1 VVKPSK
7 RQFITSWI
15 RKAVVMLDINVAS
28 IKTTVSFVVDKQSLA
43 EARKAGD
50 DLKKYFEKI
59 ADPKIR
65 FQAQKQRRQK
75 ARQQADDARFNDKPR
90 DTKEMKAQRAAEKQ
104 KVRDEKANLKAK
116 QQLQKRQEVAELRL
130 RHAGLQI
137 SGIKGKYELDPKSQY
152 EALRIIR
159 QQTEEFA
166 KGNLTSARMNA
177 SIRERVTLLRREA
190 AQQAKVTQ
198 AQRTQYAAAATKLK
212 AQKGGNAPIVGGGV
226 LGSLALT
233 AGSLGV
239 GQRIVDKGNDNLE
252 LVRMSERVK
261 TNPNAIK
268 TMVAWGQQHGVD
280 SANTSKAVDNMKDV
294 RERLAMTVND
304 AQMKNGEWKGGD
316 GGITSIM
323 NKFGWSKDQIS
334 KFQDSPLDFVQATVN
349 EGQRRG
355 MSQAQIGTLI
365 ESLGDDLMH
374 YTDMFMNNGAEY
386 NKTLK
391 TLVESGQTLND
402 EQIRQV
408 SAYGDLSVA
417 MGNLMNG
424 VDNQLFTGWMKGFA
438 DGGDDLVRNTKVIT
452 ESAGLLGE
460 GLGDLAKQVTG
471 FVGEISSVVSDLNAG
486 IREKFPDWF
495 SEANKPAAQAVIDGV
510 TGSAD
515 SAASWVQDKTG
526 FNTRSVGHAVKDWL
540 GIDDQPT
547 GTAVEQYSLNGDSL
561 PGGSLRDSAISSLT
575 STNSAPSYNLAPV
588 FNLNLEASVPLTIA
602 SDSSRLADYVDFTAK
617 ASQAAFTQSLTLSAL
632 SGQSSTGG

>member
-1 VVKPSK
+1 
-7 RQFITSWI
+7 
-15 RKAVVMLDINVAS
+15 MLDINVAS

-212 AQKGGNAPIVGGGV
+212 AQKGGNAPIVGGGA

>member
-1 VVKPSK
+1 
-7 RQFITSWI
+7 
-15 RKAVVMLDINVAS
+15 MLDISVSQIRN
-28 IKTTVSFVVDKQSLA
+28 TVTFVVDKQSIALA
-43 EARKAGD
+43 KAAAD
-50 DLKKYFEKI
+50 NLQKHFQKI

-75 ARQQADDARFNDKPR
+75 ARQQADDALFNDKPR

-104 KVRDEKANLKAK
+104 KARDEKANLKAK
-116 QQLQKRQEVAELRL
+116 QQLQKRQETAELKL
-130 RHAGLQI
+130 RHAGLQV
-137 SGIKGKYELDPKSQY
+137 SGIKGKYGLDPKSQY
-152 EALRIIR
+152 EALRYIH
-159 QQTEEFA
+159 QQSEEFA
-166 KGNLTSARMNA
+166 KGNISSQRMNA
-177 SIRERVTLLRREA
+177 LIRERVTLLRREA

-239 GQRIVDKGNDNLE
+239 GQRIVDKGNENLD
-252 LVRMSERVK
+252 LVRKSELVK
-261 TNPNAIK
+261 TNPNVVK

-280 SANTSKAVDNMKDV
+280 SANVDKVTDNFKDV
-294 RERLAMTVND
+294 RERIAMTLND
-304 AQMKNGEWKGGD
+304 SQFKNGEWKGGD

-323 NKFGWSKDQIS
+323 NKFGWGKEQIKS
-334 KFQDSPLDFVQATVN
+334 FQDRPADLLQAVTN

-391 TLVESGQTLND
+391 QLVDSGQTLND
-402 EQIRQV
+402 EQIRQTL
-408 SAYGDLSVA
+408 AYGDLSVA

-424 VDNQLFTGWMKGFA
+424 VDNSMFTGFMKGFA
-438 DGGDDLVRNTKVIT
+438 DGGDDLVKNTKVIT
-452 ESAGLLGE
+452 ESAGMLGE

-471 FVGEISSVVSDLNAG
+471 FVGEISSVASDLNSAL
-486 IREKFPDWF
+486 RQRFPEWF
-495 SEANKPAAQAVIDGV
+495 SDTKKPAVQNLYDGAVS
-510 TGSAD
+510 GSANVTAD
-515 SAASWVQDKTG
+515 WIQDKTG
-526 FNTRSVGHAVKDWL
+526 FDTRSVAPAIKDWL
-540 GIDDQPT
+540 GLGNQQA
-547 GTAVEQYSLNGDSL
+547 GTAANQYNLAGD
-561 PGGSLRDSAISSLT
+561 SLRDSAMSLSSG
-575 STNSAPSYNLAPV
+575 NAPSYNLNPT
-588 FNLNLEASVPLTIA
+588 FNLTVAPSVPLTIQ
-602 SDSSRLADYVDFTAK
+602 SDTGRLADYVDFQAR
-617 ASQAAFTQSLTLSAL
+617 ASQASFAQSLTLQMS

>member
-1 VVKPSK
+1 
-7 RQFITSWI
+7 
-15 RKAVVMLDINVAS
+15 MLDISVSQIRN
-28 IKTTVSFVVDKQSLA
+28 TVTFVVDKQSIALA
-43 EARKAGD
+43 KAAAD
-50 DLKKYFEKI
+50 NLQKHFQKI

-152 EALRIIR
+152 EALRFIR

-166 KGNLTSARMNA
+166 KGNLTSDRMNA

-239 GQRIVDKGNDNLE
+239 GQRIVDKGNENLD
-252 LVRMSERVK
+252 LVRQSALVK

-391 TLVESGQTLND
+391 QLVESGQTLND
-402 EQIRQV
+402 EQIKQTY
-408 SAYGDLSVA
+408 AYGDLSVA

-424 VDNQLFTGWMKGFA
+424 VDNSLFTGFMKGFA
-438 DGGDDLVRNTKVIT
+438 DGGDDLVKNTKVIT
-452 ESAGLLGE
+452 ESAGMLGE
-460 GLGDLAKQVTG
+460 GLGNLSKEITG
-471 FVGEISSVVSDLNAG
+471 FVGEISSVVSDINAG
-486 IREKFPDWF
+486 LRSRFPEWF
-495 SEANKPAAQAVIDGV
+495 SNANKPAAQSLYDGAV
-510 TGSAD
+510 TGSAN
-515 SAASWVQDKTG
+515 SAADWVQDKTG
-526 FNTRSVGHAVKDWL
+526 FNTRSVGHAVKGWL
-540 GIDDQPT
+540 GRDDKPT
-547 GTAVEQYSLNGDSL
+547 GTAVEQYGLNGDSL
-561 PGGSLRDSAISSLT
+561 RGGALRDSAISSLT

>member
-1 VVKPSK
+1 MLEINASRISNV
-7 RQFITSWI
+7 ITFSVDQNSL
-15 RKAVVMLDINVAS
+15 REAKQAGKDLQKYFQALAEPKLR
-28 IKTTVSFVVDKQSLA
+28 IKT
-43 EARKAGD
+43 
-50 DLKKYFEKI
+50 
-59 ADPKIR
+59 
-65 FQAQKQRRQK
+65 QKQRRQK

-104 KVRDEKANLKAK
+104 KARDEKANLKAK
-116 QQLQKRQEVAELRL
+116 QQLQKRQEVAELKL
-130 RHAGLQI
+130 RHAGLQV
-137 SGIKGKYELDPKSQY
+137 SGIKGKYGLDPKSQY
-152 EALRIIR
+152 EALRFI
-159 QQTEEFA
+159 QKQSEEFA
-166 KGNLTSARMNA
+166 KGNISSQRLNA
-177 SIRERVTLLRREA
+177 SVRERITLLRRAA

-239 GQRIVDKGNDNLE
+239 GQRIVDKGNENLE

-374 YTDMFMNNGAEY
+374 YTDMFLNNGAEY
-386 NKTLK
+386 NKMLEK
-391 TLVESGQTLND
+391 LVDSGQTLND
-402 EQIRQV
+402 EQIKQTY
-408 SAYGDLSVA
+408 AYGDLSVA

-424 VDNQLFTGWMKGFA
+424 VDNSLFTGFMKGFS
-438 DGGDDLVRNTKVIT
+438 DGGNELVKNTQAINQ
-452 ESAGLLGE
+452 SAGLLGE
-460 GLGDLAKQVTG
+460 GLGNLSKEITG
-471 FVGEISSVVSDLNAG
+471 FVGEISTVVSDINAG
-486 IREKFPDWF
+486 LRSRFPHWFAEKD
-495 SEANKPAAQAVIDGV
+495 KTAAQAVIDGV

-515 SAASWVQDKTG
+515 SAADWVQDKTG
-526 FNTRSVGHAVKDWL
+526 FNTRSVGHAVKGWL

-547 GTAVEQYSLNGDSL
+547 GTAVEQYGLNGDSL
-561 PGGSLRDSAISSLT
+561 QGGALRDSAISSLT
-575 STNSAPSYNLAPV
+575 STNSAPAYSLAPV

-602 SDSSRLADYVDFTAK
+602 SDSSRLSDYIDFQAR
-617 ASQAAFTQSLTLSAL
+617 ASQASFTQALTLSAL

>member
-1 VVKPSK
+1 MLEIHTSSIVNTVRFQVSK
-7 RQFITSWI
+7 E
-15 RKAVVMLDINVAS
+15 DI
-28 IKTTVSFVVDKQSLA
+28 A
-43 EARKAGD
+43 EAKKAAD
-50 DLKKYFEKI
+50 DLQRHFSKI
-59 ADPKIR
+59 KDPKIR

-75 ARQQADDARFNDKPR
+75 ARQQADAARFNAKPR
-90 DTKEMKAQRAAEKQ
+90 DTKEMKAQREAEKQ
-104 KVRDEKANLKAK
+104 KARDEKANLKAK
-116 QQLQKRQEVAELRL
+116 QQLQKRQEVAELKL
-130 RHAGLQI
+130 RHAGLQV
-137 SGIKGKYELDPKSQY
+137 SGIKGKYGLDPKSQY
-152 EALRIIR
+152 EALRYIH
-159 QQTEEFA
+159 QQSEEFA
-166 KGNLTSARMNA
+166 KGNISSQRMNA
-177 SIRERVTLLRREA
+177 LIRERVTLLRREA

-198 AQRTQYAAAATKLK
+198 AQRTQYAAVATKLK

-239 GQRIVDKGNDNLE
+239 GQRIIDKGNENLD
-252 LVRMSERVK
+252 LVRQSALVK

-268 TMVAWGQQHGVD
+268 TMVTWGQQHGVD

-323 NKFGWSKDQIS
+323 NKFGWGIEDVKT
-334 KFQDSPLDFVQATVN
+334 FQNRPLDFIQATVN

-408 SAYGDLSVA
+408 SVYGDLSVA

>member
-1 VVKPSK
+1 
-7 RQFITSWI
+7 
-15 RKAVVMLDINVAS
+15 MLDISVSQIRN
-28 IKTTVSFVVDKQSLA
+28 TVTFVVDKQSIALA
-43 EARKAGD
+43 KAAAD
-50 DLKKYFEKI
+50 NLQKHFQKI

-90 DTKEMKAQRAAEKQ
+90 DTKEMKAQRAAQKQ
-104 KVRDEKANLKAK
+104 KARDEKANLKAK
-116 QQLQKRQEVAELRL
+116 QQLQKRQETAELKL
-130 RHAGLQI
+130 HHAGLQV
-137 SGIKGKYELDPKSQY
+137 SGIKGKYGLDPKSQY
-152 EALRIIR
+152 EALRFIR

-166 KGNLTSARMNA
+166 KGNLTSDRMNA

-239 GQRIVDKGNDNLE
+239 GQRIVDKGNENLD
-252 LVRMSERVK
+252 LVRQSALVK

-280 SANTSKAVDNMKDV
+280 SANTSKAVDNMKDF

-391 TLVESGQTLND
+391 QLVESGQTLND
-402 EQIRQV
+402 EQIKQTY
-408 SAYGDLSVA
+408 AYGELSVA

-424 VDNQLFTGWMKGFA
+424 VDNSLFTGFMKGFA
-438 DGGDDLVRNTKVIT
+438 DGGDDLVKNTKVIT
-452 ESAGLLGE
+452 ESAGMLGE
-460 GLGDLAKQVTG
+460 GLGNLSKEITG
-471 FVGEISSVVSDLNAG
+471 FVGEISSVVSDINAG
-486 IREKFPDWF
+486 LRSRFPEWF
-495 SEANKPAAQAVIDGV
+495 SNANKPAAQSLYDGAV
-510 TGSAD
+510 TGSAN
-515 SAASWVQDKTG
+515 SAADWVQDKTG
-526 FNTRSVGHAVKDWL
+526 FNTRSVGHAVKGWL
-540 GIDDQPT
+540 GIDDKPT
-547 GTAVEQYSLNGDSL
+547 GTAVEQYGLNGDSL
-561 PGGSLRDSAISSLT
+561 RGGALRDSAISSLT

-602 SDSSRLADYVDFTAK
+602 SDSSRLSDYIDFQAR
-617 ASQAAFTQSLTLSAL
+617 ASQASFAQSLTLSAL

>member
-1 VVKPSK
+1 
-7 RQFITSWI
+7 
-15 RKAVVMLDINVAS
+15 MLDINVAS

-104 KVRDEKANLKAK
+104 KAKDEKANLKAK

-130 RHAGLQI
+130 RHAGLQV
-137 SGIKGKYELDPKSQY
+137 SGIKGKYGLDPKSQY
-152 EALRIIR
+152 EALRFIR

-177 SIRERVTLLRREA
+177 SIRERVTLLRRAA

-226 LGSLALT
+226 LGSIALT

-239 GQRIVDKGNDNLE
+239 GQRIIDRGNENLD
-252 LVRMSERVK
+252 LVRQSALVK

-280 SANTSKAVDNMKDV
+280 SANIIKAIDNMKDV

-304 AQMKNGEWKGGD
+304 SQFKNGEWKGGD

-334 KFQDSPLDFVQATVN
+334 KLQDSPLDFVQATVN

-374 YTDMFMNNGAEY
+374 YTNMFMNNGAEY
-386 NKTLK
+386 NKTLNQ
-391 TLVESGQTLND
+391 LVESGQTLNE
-402 EQIRQV
+402 EQIKQTL
-408 SAYGDLSVA
+408 AYGDLSVA

-424 VDNQLFTGWMKGFA
+424 VDNSLFTGFMSSFA
-438 DGGDDLVRNTKVIT
+438 DSGDELVKNTQAINQ
-452 ESAGLLGE
+452 SAGLLGE

-471 FVGEISSVVSDLNAG
+471 FVGEISNVVSDINKGLKERFPEWFA
-486 IREKFPDWF
+486 EKD
-495 SEANKPAAQAVIDGV
+495 KPAAQALYDGAV
-510 TGSAD
+510 TGSAN
-515 SAASWVQDKTG
+515 SAADWVQDKIG
-526 FNTRSVGHAVKDWL
+526 FNTRSVGHAVKGWL

-547 GTAVEQYSLNGDSL
+547 GTAVEQYGLNGDSL
-561 PGGSLRDSAISSLT
+561 QGGALRDSAISSLT

>member
-1 VVKPSK
+1 
-7 RQFITSWI
+7 
-15 RKAVVMLDINVAS
+15 MLDISVSQIRN
-28 IKTTVSFVVDKQSLA
+28 TVTFVVDKQSIALA
-43 EARKAGD
+43 KAAAD
-50 DLKKYFEKI
+50 NLQKHFQKI

-90 DTKEMKAQRAAEKQ
+90 DTKEMKAQRAAQKQ
-104 KVRDEKANLKAK
+104 KARDEKANLKAK
-116 QQLQKRQEVAELRL
+116 QQLQKRQETAELKL
-130 RHAGLQI
+130 HHAGLQV
-137 SGIKGKYELDPKSQY
+137 SGIKGKYGLDPKSQY
-152 EALRIIR
+152 EALRFIR

-166 KGNLTSARMNA
+166 KGNLTSDRMNA

-239 GQRIVDKGNDNLE
+239 GQRIVDKGNENLD
-252 LVRMSERVK
+252 LVRQSALVK

-391 TLVESGQTLND
+391 QLVESGQTLND
-402 EQIRQV
+402 EQIKQTY
-408 SAYGDLSVA
+408 AYGDLSVA

-424 VDNQLFTGWMKGFA
+424 VDNSLFTGFMKGFA
-438 DGGDDLVRNTKVIT
+438 DGGDDLVKNTKVIT
-452 ESAGLLGE
+452 ESAGMLGE
-460 GLGDLAKQVTG
+460 GLGNLSKEITG
-471 FVGEISSVVSDLNAG
+471 FVGEISSVVSDINAG
-486 IREKFPDWF
+486 LRSRFPEWF
-495 SEANKPAAQAVIDGV
+495 SNANKPAAQSLYDGAV
-510 TGSAD
+510 TGSAN
-515 SAASWVQDKTG
+515 SAADWVQDKTG
-526 FNTRSVGHAVKDWL
+526 FNTRSVGHAVKGWL
-540 GIDDQPT
+540 GIDDKPT
-547 GTAVEQYSLNGDSL
+547 GTAVEQYGLNGDSL
-561 PGGSLRDSAISSLT
+561 RGGALRDSAISSLT
-575 STNSAPSYNLAPV
+575 STNSAPSYKSLYINL
-588 FNLNLEASVPLTIA
+588 
-602 SDSSRLADYVDFTAK
+602 
-617 ASQAAFTQSLTLSAL
+617 
-632 SGQSSTGG
+632 